1 MSLAVLELNDQ
12 ALLIHTEQ
20 GQSISE
26 PGFAQLTSKGIETGE
41 VARSIAWRSPQSSF
55 NQYWRQLNQLPL
67 PSNQRWARHNADIA
81 FAQIEQLLNAT
92 AAPEKLI
99 LSVPGSF
106 SDEQMSLV
114 TGLIDASSSQLYAV
128 IDSALAAGLDCQNQ
142 TWIVELQLHQTVVSL
157 IQPQDKGT
165 QGSIEV
171 VQQELIP
178 DLGIMTIYN
187 SVARHISNS
196 LVTEYRYDP
205 LHNSEG
211 EQTIYDQIPTW
222 LSTLTV
228 KPEVTI
234 SISSPKGELPLVL
247 RKHKIEELIE
257 GRLAKLT
264 DILESTE
271 KNDVVFTHSG
281 AIIGRLVSRFATAR
295 LLSADQ
301 GCRNCFSVQQEIALE
316 SEQLHRIRSL
326 KTGLLSDK
334 ITINQTHQSGYATHL
349 LYNNQAWPLATAIS
363 IYLKND
369 QLSFKSGA
377 DKDATLALMIT
388 DSELG
393 VLYQQPGN
401 EVLLPKSSQPGGSI
415 VIAGHKVKL
424 IEVNNG

>member
-114 TGLIDASSSQLYAV
+114 TGLIDASSSQLHAV
-128 IDSALAAGLDCQNQ
+128 IDSALAAGLHCQNQ

-196 LVTEYRYDP
+196 LVTDYRYDP

-257 GRLAKLT
+257 SRLAKLT
-264 DILESTE
+264 EILESTE
-271 KNDVVFTHSG
+271 KHDVVFTHSG

-334 ITINQTHQSGYATHL
+334 ITINQTHQSAYATHL

-393 VLYQQPGN
+393 VLYQQPGY
-401 EVLLPKSSQPGGSI
+401 EVLLPRSSQPGGSI

-424 IEVNNG
+424 IEVTNG

>member
-114 TGLIDASSSQLYAV
+114 TGLIDASSSQLHAV
-128 IDSALAAGLDCQNQ
+128 IDSALAAGLHCQNQ

-196 LVTEYRYDP
+196 LVTDYRYDP

-257 GRLAKLT
+257 SRLAKLT
-264 DILESTE
+264 EILESTE
-271 KNDVVFTHSG
+271 KHDVVFTHSG

>member
-196 LVTEYRYDP
+196 LVTDYRYDP

-257 GRLAKLT
+257 SRLAKLT
-264 DILESTE
+264 EILESTE

-334 ITINQTHQSGYATHL
+334 ITTNQTHQSAYATHL

-401 EVLLPKSSQPGGSI
+401 EVLLPRSSQPGGSI

>member
-114 TGLIDASSSQLYAV
+114 TGLIDASSSQLHAV
-128 IDSALAAGLDCQNQ
+128 IDSALAAGLHCQNQ

-257 GRLAKLT
+257 SRLAKLT
-264 DILESTE
+264 EILESTE
-271 KNDVVFTHSG
+271 KHDVVFTHSG

-393 VLYQQPGN
+393 VLYQQPGY
-401 EVLLPKSSQPGGSI
+401 EVLLPRSSQPGGSI

-424 IEVNNG
+424 IEVTNG

>member
-187 SVARHISNS
+187 SVARHVSNS

-257 GRLAKLT
+257 SRLAKLT
-264 DILESTE
+264 EILESTE
-271 KNDVVFTHSG
+271 KHDVVFTHSG

-393 VLYQQPGN
+393 VLYQQPGY
-401 EVLLPKSSQPGGSI
+401 EVLLPRSSQPGGSI

>member
-264 DILESTE
+264 EILESTE

-326 KTGLLSDK
+326 KTCLLLDK

-401 EVLLPKSSQPGGSI
+401 EVLLPRSSQPGGSI

-424 IEVNNG
+424 IEVTNG

>member
-187 SVARHISNS
+187 SVARHVSNS

-257 GRLAKLT
+257 SRLAKLT
-264 DILESTE
+264 EILESTE
-271 KNDVVFTHSG
+271 KHDVVFTHSG

-326 KTGLLSDK
+326 KTGLLLDK

-401 EVLLPKSSQPGGSI
+401 EVLLPRSSQPGGSI

-424 IEVNNG
+424 IEVTNG

>member
-114 TGLIDASSSQLYAV
+114 TGLIDASSSQLHAV
-128 IDSALAAGLDCQNQ
+128 IDSALAAGLHCQNQ

-187 SVARHISNS
+187 SVARHVSNS

-257 GRLAKLT
+257 SRLAKLT
-264 DILESTE
+264 EILESTE

-401 EVLLPKSSQPGGSI
+401 EVLLPRSSQPGGSI

>member
-187 SVARHISNS
+187 SVARHVSNS
-196 LVTEYRYDP
+196 LVSEYRYDP

-222 LSTLTV
+222 LSTLAV

-264 DILESTE
+264 EILESTE

-401 EVLLPKSSQPGGSI
+401 EVLLPRSSQPGGSI

>member
-41 VARSIAWRSPQSSF
+41 AARSIAWRSPQSSF

-196 LVTEYRYDP
+196 LVTDYRYDP

-264 DILESTE
+264 EILESTE
-271 KNDVVFTHSG
+271 KHDVIFTHSG

>member
-196 LVTEYRYDP
+196 LVTDYRYDP

-257 GRLAKLT
+257 SRLAKLT
-264 DILESTE
+264 EILESTE
-271 KNDVVFTHSG
+271 KHDVVFTHSG

-401 EVLLPKSSQPGGSI
+401 EVLLPRSSQPGGSI

-424 IEVNNG
+424 IEVTNG

>member
-187 SVARHISNS
+187 SVARHVSNS

-257 GRLAKLT
+257 SRLAKLT
-264 DILESTE
+264 EILESTE

-393 VLYQQPGN
+393 VLYQQSGN
-401 EVLLPKSSQPGGSI
+401 QVLLPKSSQPGGSI

>member
-196 LVTEYRYDP
+196 LVTDYRYDP

-257 GRLAKLT
+257 SRLAKLT
-264 DILESTE
+264 EILESTE
-271 KNDVVFTHSG
+271 KHDVVFTHSG

-334 ITINQTHQSGYATHL
+334 ITTNQTHQSAYATHL

>member
-41 VARSIAWRSPQSSF
+41 AARSIAWRSPQSSF

-264 DILESTE
+264 EILESTE

>member
-187 SVARHISNS
+187 SVAQYISNS
-196 LVTEYRYDP
+196 LVTDYRYDP

-222 LSTLTV
+222 LSTLAV

-264 DILESTE
+264 EILESTE
-271 KNDVVFTHSG
+271 KHDVVFTHSG

-369 QLSFKSGA
+369 QLSLKSGA
-377 DKDATLALMIT
+377 DKDAALALMIT

>member
-20 GQSISE
+20 GQCISE

-187 SVARHISNS
+187 SVARHVSNS

-257 GRLAKLT
+257 SRLAKLT
-264 DILESTE
+264 EILESTE
-271 KNDVVFTHSG
+271 KHDVVFTHSG

-393 VLYQQPGN
+393 VLYQQSGN
-401 EVLLPKSSQPGGSI
+401 QVLLPKSSQPGGSI

>member
-257 GRLAKLT
+257 SRLAKLT
-264 DILESTE
+264 EILESTE
-271 KNDVVFTHSG
+271 KHDVVFTHSG

-401 EVLLPKSSQPGGSI
+401 EVLLPRSSQPGGSI

-424 IEVNNG
+424 IEVTNG

>member
-114 TGLIDASSSQLYAV
+114 TGLIDASSSQLHAV
-128 IDSALAAGLDCQNQ
+128 IDSALAAGLHCQNQ

-196 LVTEYRYDP
+196 LVTDYRYDP

-257 GRLAKLT
+257 SRLAKLT
-264 DILESTE
+264 EILESTE
-271 KNDVVFTHSG
+271 KHDVVFTHSG

-334 ITINQTHQSGYATHL
+334 ITTNQTHQSAYATHL

-401 EVLLPKSSQPGGSI
+401 EVLLPRSSQPGGSI

-424 IEVNNG
+424 IEVTNG

>member
-264 DILESTE
+264 EILESTE

-401 EVLLPKSSQPGGSI
+401 EVLLPRSSQPGGSI

>member
-41 VARSIAWRSPQSSF
+41 AARSIAWRSPQSSF

-196 LVTEYRYDP
+196 LVTDYRYDP

-264 DILESTE
+264 EILESTE

>member
-196 LVTEYRYDP
+196 LVTDYRYDP

-264 DILESTE
+264 EILESTE
-271 KNDVVFTHSG
+271 KHDVVFTHSG

-401 EVLLPKSSQPGGSI
+401 EVLLPRSSQPGGSI

>member
-196 LVTEYRYDP
+196 LVTDYRYDP

-264 DILESTE
+264 EILESTE
-271 KNDVVFTHSG
+271 KHDVVFTHSG

-334 ITINQTHQSGYATHL
+334 ITTNQTHQSAYATHL

-401 EVLLPKSSQPGGSI
+401 EVLLPRSSQPGGSI

>member
-114 TGLIDASSSQLYAV
+114 TGLIDASSSQLHAV
-128 IDSALAAGLDCQNQ
+128 IDSALAAGLHCQNQ

-187 SVARHISNS
+187 SVARHVSNS
-196 LVTEYRYDP
+196 LVSEYRYDP

-257 GRLAKLT
+257 SRLAKLT
-264 DILESTE
+264 EILESTE
-271 KNDVVFTHSG
+271 KHDVVFTHSG

-326 KTGLLSDK
+326 KTGLLLDK
-334 ITINQTHQSGYATHL
+334 ITINQTHPSGYATHL

-401 EVLLPKSSQPGGSI
+401 EVLLPRSSQPGGSI

>member
-41 VARSIAWRSPQSSF
+41 VARSLAWRSPQSSF

-114 TGLIDASSSQLYAV
+114 TGLIDASSSQLHAV
-128 IDSALAAGLDCQNQ
+128 IDSALAAGLHCQNQ

-187 SVARHISNS
+187 SVARHVSNS
-196 LVTEYRYDP
+196 LVSEYRYDP

-257 GRLAKLT
+257 SRLAKLT
-264 DILESTE
+264 EILESTE
-271 KNDVVFTHSG
+271 KHDVVFTHSG

-401 EVLLPKSSQPGGSI
+401 EVLLPRSSQPGGSI

>member
-187 SVARHISNS
+187 SVARHVSNS
-196 LVTEYRYDP
+196 LVSEYRYDP

-257 GRLAKLT
+257 SRLAKLT
-264 DILESTE
+264 EILESTE
-271 KNDVVFTHSG
+271 KHDVVFTHSG

-326 KTGLLSDK
+326 KTGLLLDK

-401 EVLLPKSSQPGGSI
+401 EVLLPRSSQPGGSI

-424 IEVNNG
+424 IEVTNG

>member
-187 SVARHISNS
+187 SVARHVSNS

-257 GRLAKLT
+257 SRLAKLT
-264 DILESTE
+264 EILESTE

-401 EVLLPKSSQPGGSI
+401 EVLLPRSSQPGGSI

>member
-20 GQSISE
+20 GQSASE

-114 TGLIDASSSQLYAV
+114 TGLIDASSSQLHAV
-128 IDSALAAGLDCQNQ
+128 IDSALAAGLHCQNQ

-187 SVARHISNS
+187 SVARHVSNS

-257 GRLAKLT
+257 SRLAKLT
-264 DILESTE
+264 EILESTE
-271 KNDVVFTHSG
+271 KHDVVFTHSG

-326 KTGLLSDK
+326 KTGLLLDK

-393 VLYQQPGN
+393 VLYQQPGY
-401 EVLLPKSSQPGGSI
+401 EVLLPRSSQPGGSI

-424 IEVNNG
+424 IEVTNG

>member
-20 GQSISE
+20 GQSMSE

-41 VARSIAWRSPQSSF
+41 AARSIAWRSPQSSF

-114 TGLIDASSSQLYAV
+114 TGLIDASSSQLHAV
-128 IDSALAAGLDCQNQ
+128 IDSALAAGLHCQNQ

-187 SVARHISNS
+187 SVARHVSNS

-257 GRLAKLT
+257 SRLAKLT
-264 DILESTE
+264 EILESTE

-401 EVLLPKSSQPGGSI
+401 EVLLPRSSQPGGSI

>member
-187 SVARHISNS
+187 SVARHVSNS

-257 GRLAKLT
+257 SRLAKLT
-264 DILESTE
+264 EILESTE
-271 KNDVVFTHSG
+271 KHDVVFTHSG

-326 KTGLLSDK
+326 KTGLLLDK

>member
-1 MSLAVLELNDQ
+1 
-12 ALLIHTEQ
+12 
-20 GQSISE
+20 
-26 PGFAQLTSKGIETGE
+26 
-41 VARSIAWRSPQSSF
+41 
-55 NQYWRQLNQLPL
+55 
-67 PSNQRWARHNADIA
+67 
-81 FAQIEQLLNAT
+81 
-92 AAPEKLI
+92 
-99 LSVPGSF
+99 
-106 SDEQMSLV
+106 
-114 TGLIDASSSQLYAV
+114 
-128 IDSALAAGLDCQNQ
+128 
-142 TWIVELQLHQTVVSL
+142 VSL

-187 SVARHISNS
+187 SVAQYISNS
-196 LVTEYRYDP
+196 LVTDYRYDP

-222 LSTLTV
+222 LSTLAV

-264 DILESTE
+264 EILESTE

>member
-187 SVARHISNS
+187 SVARHISNR
-196 LVTEYRYDP
+196 LVADHRYEP
-205 LHNSEG
+205 LHSSEG

-257 GRLAKLT
+257 SRLAKLT
-264 DILESTE
+264 EILESTE
-271 KNDVVFTHSG
+271 KHDVVFTHSG

-393 VLYQQPGN
+393 VLYQQPGY
-401 EVLLPKSSQPGGSI
+401 EVLLPRSSQPGGSI

>member
-41 VARSIAWRSPQSSF
+41 AARSIAWRSPQSSF

-196 LVTEYRYDP
+196 LVTDYRYDP

-264 DILESTE
+264 EILESTE
-271 KNDVVFTHSG
+271 KHDVVFTHSG

-401 EVLLPKSSQPGGSI
+401 EVLLPRSSQPGGSI

>member
-257 GRLAKLT
+257 SRLAKLT
-264 DILESTE
+264 EILESTE
-271 KNDVVFTHSG
+271 KHDVVFTHSG

-424 IEVNNG
+424 IEVTNG

>member
-187 SVARHISNS
+187 SVARHVSNS
-196 LVTEYRYDP
+196 LVSEYRYDP

-264 DILESTE
+264 EILESTE

-401 EVLLPKSSQPGGSI
+401 EVLLPRSSQPGGSI

>member
-20 GQSISE
+20 GQSASE

-187 SVARHISNS
+187 SVARHVSNS
-196 LVTEYRYDP
+196 LVSEYRYDP

-257 GRLAKLT
+257 SRLAKLT
-264 DILESTE
+264 EILESTE
-271 KNDVVFTHSG
+271 KHDVVFTHSG

>member
-187 SVARHISNS
+187 SVARHVSNS
-196 LVTEYRYDP
+196 LVSEYRYDP

-257 GRLAKLT
+257 SRLAKLT
-264 DILESTE
+264 EILESTE
-271 KNDVVFTHSG
+271 KHDVVFTHSG

-401 EVLLPKSSQPGGSI
+401 EVLLPRSSQPGGSI

-424 IEVNNG
+424 IEVTNG

>member
-128 IDSALAAGLDCQNQ
+128 IDSALAAGLHCQNQ

-187 SVARHISNS
+187 SVARHVSNS

-257 GRLAKLT
+257 SRLAKLT
-264 DILESTE
+264 EILESTE
-271 KNDVVFTHSG
+271 KHDVVFTHSG

-424 IEVNNG
+424 IEVTNG